1 MSYSAQVELLRGW
14 WKATK
19 RQEFL
24 DAALNVA
31 SSTDIWFSS
40 WADGRLMPRLIASLR
55 GAPKAEREKTTAL
68 VEALEER
75 LINILNFELDLD
87 DVHRI
92 RTEVIPRKGHLDQR
106 IGWSV
111 DSAAHRVIA
120 QLPNHL
126 EHVDSEST
134 LDDYAKLVAELGP
147 AVGATPAEMAQARLA
162 ISNRIDRLREETP
175 EEDEL
180 SVRGDSSV
188 EVDSFTDDDLRNLF
202 APLLSSNE

>member
-1 MSYSAQVELLRGW
+1 MATLRVARALYDHFKKVPAVSSEDKAAFLISFIPLAKSVVNEDPWKPIRGELHRRRWIGMSYSAQVELLRGW

-126 EHVDSEST
+126 EHVDS
-134 LDDYAKLVAELGP
+134 
-147 AVGATPAEMAQARLA
+147 
-162 ISNRIDRLREETP
+162 
-175 EEDEL
+175 
-180 SVRGDSSV
+180 
-188 EVDSFTDDDLRNLF
+188 
-202 APLLSSNE
+202 